1 MSSQKPASMSFLLAI
16 LSSSTPFTKPISIV
30 LKSFLLFL
38 EMELTSQ
45 SLSHARLLPKPLVTC
60 CTSSLSASA
69 PVFPSRVSVP
79 AYTSLLLNCSTSY
92 SKQLRGA
99 ANIRDKHQE
108 RILGP
113 VHASSDAGRPSS
125 ADVAAERWL
134 LQPVGDGD
142 SRHIGFKVE
151 MPGAFEIASSVV
163 TVGRLP
169 EKADMVIPVATVS
182 SLHARIQKKEG
193 SLLVTDLD
201 STNGTFIDDRKLRPG
216 VAANVSPG
224 SSITFGDTHLAMFRV
239 SKLQTVDAS
248 TEAEELAEKPEPEN
262 SEASSE
268 SAA

>member
-1 MSSQKPASMSFLLAI
+1 M
-16 LSSSTPFTKPISIV
+16 
-30 LKSFLLFL
+30 
-38 EMELTSQ
+38 EMNSQ

-69 PVFPSRVSVP
+69 PVFPSKASIP
-79 AYTSLLLNCSTSY
+79 ARRSLLLNCSSSC
-92 SKQLRGA
+92 SKQLVGA
-99 ANIRDKHQE
+99 RIRSKHQQ

-113 VHASSDAGRPSS
+113 VHASSESAGPSS

-142 SRHIGFKVE
+142 SRHLGYKAE
-151 MPGAFEIASSVV
+151 MPGAFEIASDVV

-169 EKADMVIPVATVS
+169 EKADMVIPIATVS
-182 SLHARIQKKEG
+182 GLHARIQKKEG

-224 SSITFGDTHLAMFRV
+224 SCITFGDTHLAMFQV
-239 SKLQTVDAS
+239 SKLQTTDAS
-248 TEAEELAEKPEPEN
+248 TEAKELEEKPEPEN
-262 SEASSE
+262 SDASAE
-268 SAA
+268 PAA